1 MEKRGVPAS
10 KPKKTDDDDDDS
22 RTKTPRRTSQRRT
35 TCVGVFVRV
44 EMKRYFQNPILCNGS
59 VCLGFHYSA
68 KSSIPFNKGCV
79 YLSFSFS
86 FSLVVLA
93 LVRDHL
99 SFPSSLDTK
108 PFVGVVGVVTVV
120 VVVVI
125 TR

>member
-1 MEKRGVPAS
+1 MQ
-10 KPKKTDDDDDDS
+10 KK
-22 RTKTPRRTSQRRT
+22 
-35 TCVGVFVRV
+35 V
-44 EMKRYFQNPILCNGS
+44 
-59 VCLGFHYSA
+59 
-68 KSSIPFNKGCV
+68 CV
-79 YLSFSFS
+79 YLSFS

-108 PFVGVVGVVTVV
+108 PFVGVVSVVTVV

>member
-44 EMKRYFQNPILCNGS
+44 EIKRYFQNPILCNGS

-79 YLSFSFS
+79 YLSFS

>member
-10 KPKKTDDDDDDS
+10 KPNTDDDDDNS
-22 RTKTPRRTSQRRT
+22 RTKTPRRTSRRT
-35 TCVGVFVRV
+35 TCWCLRPRRNEEIFS
-44 EMKRYFQNPILCNGS
+44 NPILCNGS
-59 VCLGFHYSA
+59 VCLGFHYSE
-68 KSSIPFNKGCV
+68 SSIPFRGCV
-79 YLSFSFS
+79 YLSFS

-93 LVRDHL
+93 LVDHL

-108 PFVGVVGVVTVV
+108 PFVGVVGVVVTVV